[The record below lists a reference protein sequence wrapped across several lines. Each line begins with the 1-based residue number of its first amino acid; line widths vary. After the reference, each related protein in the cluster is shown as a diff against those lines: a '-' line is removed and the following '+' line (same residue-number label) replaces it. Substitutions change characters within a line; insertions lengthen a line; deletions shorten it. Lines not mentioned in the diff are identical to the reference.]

1 MNKVQHRAYVDGYQ
15 SAMHDIAAKLA
26 EDGEDGVRQWLKDNT
41 LPVKVKPLKWHG
53 GNGYWTGKRS
63 DEQGVLH
70 VARRAVD
77 EAFPTV
83 VDWIWEVDGEFR
95 NAFKTLSDVR
105 YYAERY
111 SRAQQL
117 GVQVNHPSTDPTTN
131 PL

>member
-1 MNKVQHRAYVDGYQ
+1 MPSKIHQAYVDGYQ
-15 SAMHDIAAKLA
+15 SAMQDIQRCLR
-26 EDGEDGVRQWLKDNT
+26 EGGWEEVQQWLKDNT
-41 LPVKVKPLKWHG
+41 ITPKPKPLKWHG
-53 GNGYWTGKRS
+53 GNGYWTGKRA
-63 DEQGVLH
+63 DNQGEIH
-70 VARRAVD
+70 IARRAVD

-95 NAFKTLSDVR
+95 NAFKTLADVR

-117 GVQVNHPSTDPTTN
+117 GVNVNHPSTDPTTN